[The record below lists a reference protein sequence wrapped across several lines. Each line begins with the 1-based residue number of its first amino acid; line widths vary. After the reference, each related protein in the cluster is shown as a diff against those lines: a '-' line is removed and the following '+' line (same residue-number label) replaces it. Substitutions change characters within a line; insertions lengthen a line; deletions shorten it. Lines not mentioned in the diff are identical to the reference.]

1 MINGFKVITLCGS
14 TRFKDEFLEAQKR
27 LTLERNIVISV
38 GLFGHSGDDV
48 VWTEGVKDMLDRQHL
63 AKIDLADEIFVIN
76 VGGYIGD
83 STRREIAYA
92 EFKGKTIK
100 YMGNS
105 KKTSIYENYAA
116 LRELHDAGRISDED
130 FEKAGRDFD
139 EKRKVLIAE
148 YNACHGPWPYQWKN
162 TDAVVC
168 GILQQQGKISIDYQ
182 DLKFLSNS
190 YSVWEIR
197 ISDNSGN
204 ESERLEKICQSLRRN
219 YEYILQNAQKLIV
232 TLNYSSD
239 CQTKIDEMD
248 SLQTFLN
255 DIKPG
260 IDIIWQMRK
269 VKKAIE
275 NFEVSIIIK
284 HKYDDWVN
292 RVRNFLLEVGPKLG
306 EKGTHCATFQS
317 KPILD
322 RQPDVVFL
330 GYNPH
335 EGWEFYKE
343 EINPERFYE
352 GNPSFYSD
360 DRKNKNIWRVWRYED
375 SFKWA
380 SFSTPIE
387 DGRFVFFNA
396 VYFGTNSID
405 EFEKIEGSK
414 DAIDK
419 CHEYT
424 EEVIQ
429 SIFRPKCVVCFSVED
444 CFDRLN
450 MKFHFQQV
458 KLVNT
463 EEETEKRI
471 LDEVLASHK
480 WNKIYKCTKIV
491 KRAVWN
497 DIPVYGIPHASR
509 RNLSRDDRAAI
520 ALYLK
525 GEMQKLNI

>member
-27 LTLERNIVISV
+27 LTLEGNVVISV

-63 AKIDLADEIFVIN
+63 AKIDLADEIFVVN
-76 VGGYIGD
+76 VGGYIGE
-83 STRREIAYA
+83 STKREIAYA
-92 EFKGKTIK
+92 EFKGKSIT
-100 YMGNS
+100 YLESS
-105 KKTSIYENYAA
+105 KSPSIYNNYAA
-116 LRELHDAGRISDED
+116 LGELHDAGRLSDED
-130 FEKAGRDFD
+130 YEKAGRDFD
-139 EKRKVLIAE
+139 EKRKTAITE
-148 YNACHGPWPYQWKN
+148 YNACKGPWPYQWKN
-162 TDAVVC
+162 INAVVC
-168 GILQQQGKISIDYQ
+168 GILQKQSLLSIDYH
-182 DLKFLSNS
+182 DLFFLYDS

-197 ISDNSGN
+197 VADNS
-204 ESERLEKICQSLRRN
+204 SDERKRIGKICQSLRDN
-219 YEYILQNAQKLIV
+219 YKHILQNAKKLVV
-232 TLNYSSD
+232 TLNYPSR
-239 CQTKIDEMD
+239 CQTNMEDINP
-248 SLQTFLN
+248 LQEFLN
-255 DIKPG
+255 ELNPNVEIV
-260 IDIIWQMRK
+260 WQMRN
-269 VKKAIE
+269 INE
-275 NFEVSIIIK
+275 EDETLEVSIVIK

-292 RVRNFLLEVGPKLG
+292 RVRNFLLEVGPQLG

-335 EGWEFYKE
+335 ESWEFYKE

-352 GNPSFYSD
+352 GNKSFYSSA
-360 DRKNKNIWRVWRYED
+360 RKNKNIWRVWRYED

-380 SFSTPIE
+380 NYNTPVE
-387 DGRFVFFNA
+387 DGRFIFFNA

-405 EFEKIEGSK
+405 EFERIKGSK

-419 CHEYT
+419 CYEFT

-450 MKFHFQQV
+450 TKFHFQQV
-458 KLVNT
+458 KTVIT
-463 EEETEKRI
+463 AEETEKSI
-471 LDEVLASHK
+471 FDEVLSSNK
-480 WNKIYKCTKIV
+480 WNHICNCTKIV
-491 KRAVWN
+491 KRALWN

-509 RNLSRDDRAAI
+509 RDLLRDDRAAI

-525 GEMQKLNI
+525 GEMQKLGI